1 MNCQEV
7 QAQLPDYADLSL
19 SAAQLVLVAE
29 HFAACA
35 PCREEAE
42 LLNESIRQV
51 AALPALETPLGFTQR
66 VMSHVR
72 EIETQPSFWQRFL
85 IPLSGKIPLQ
95 ATALVIVGFVGIYLL
110 QKEEPQLRLPPATE
124 TTIADDALQ
133 QDSAPAPKG
142 DYNAP
147 EKAPIAQTESPLARS
162 ATQTAVPAQ
171 RAQSGATQERRR
183 PAENPANSATG
194 NLPRHSFSA
203 SPTVEPTVRATPVIS
218 GTPVFSGGALQPGSS
233 APTLPFP
240 ADAESVSSR
249 AAPPAIE
256 PFADFEVIVRR
267 HTTPPTERR
276 GDAAAVLRKAEISQ
290 NVADRPVAPRPID
303 RLMAAIPDHTR
314 PQTIWIN
321 VLENQYEEFKKE
333 LQALGIIES
342 ETRVPLLRDHAAGRA
357 DGHLRVKL
365 TALPA
370 GETATPNAATDR

>member
-7 QAQLPDYADLSL
+7 QAQLSDYADRSL
-19 SAAQLVLVAE
+19 SAAQLVLVEE

-51 AALPALETPLGFTQR
+51 VALPALETPLGFTQR

-72 EIETQPSFWQRFL
+72 EIETQPSFWQRF
-85 IPLSGKIPLQ
+85 IPLSGKIPAQ
-95 ATALVIVGFVGIYLL
+95 ATALVIVAFLGIYLL
-110 QKEEPQLRLPPATE
+110 QKEEPELGLPPAAE
-124 TTIADDALQ
+124 TTNADGGLQ
-133 QDSAPAPKG
+133 QDGAPAPKG

-147 EKAPIAQTESPLARS
+147 EKAPTAQTERPQTRS
-162 ATQTAVPAQ
+162 ATQTAVSTQ
-171 RAQSGATQERRR
+171 REQSGATEERRR
-183 PAENPANSATG
+183 PVENPASIATS

-203 SPTVEPTVRATPVIS
+203 SPSAEPTVRATPVIS
-218 GTPVFSGGALQPGSS
+218 GTPVFSAGSLQPGGS
-233 APTLPFP
+233 ASTFPFP
-240 ADAESVSSR
+240 ADAESIGSR

-267 HTTPPTERR
+267 HRTPPTEPRD
-276 GDAAAVLRKAEISQ
+276 DAAAVLRKAEVSQ
-290 NVADRPVAPRPID
+290 NAADRPVTPRPID

-321 VLENQYEEFKKE
+321 VLEDQYQEFKKE
-333 LQALGIIES
+333 LHALGIIES

-370 GETATPNAATDR
+370 GETATPNPATDR